1 MSIKLYLME
10 KLIFDKNMVIKC
22 KKAKWKKIS

>member
-1 MSIKLYLME
+1 ME

-22 KKAKWKKIS
+22 KKAKWKKISNFNDLKT